1 MWLNYSDLTVISL
14 ESNGCKIQVKHY
26 HITQN
31 DDTVFRTRLPNRNS
45 CSKPN
50 AINNPQYCKKWVDI
64 KDPLMAV
71 VYDWVYH
78 IKYILNMTQHD
89 WPTNSFVDHSNL
101 GLRLE
106 N

>member
-1 MWLNYSDLTVISL
+1 M
-14 ESNGCKIQVKHY
+14 G
-26 HITQN
+26 
-31 DDTVFRTRLPNRNS
+31 
-45 CSKPN
+45 
-50 AINNPQYCKKWVDI
+50 DI
-64 KDPLMAV
+64 KDPQMAV

-106 N
+106 NSNLNHELESINLYNRWVVQTRSRL